1 MKKLPLITLAI
12 ALAGTGCAFASSS
25 ADDGGSSHGAKASAH
40 QLGADLRG
48 AMHKIGD
55 ATRNVVHRAGAAL
68 HRNGSQRNHN
78 A

>member
-12 ALAGTGCAFASSS
+12 ALAGTGCAFAASS
-25 ADDGGSSHGAKASAH
+25 ADDAGSSHGAKASMH

-48 AMHKIGD
+48 AMHKVGD
-55 ATRNVVHRAGAAL
+55 ATRNVVHRAGAAV
-68 HRNGSQRNHN
+68 HRNGSQRDHH